1 MSLDLSPTGTAAPR
15 AQQVLAHARTE
26 ATLILRNG
34 EQALLALV
42 IPVAILFAGR
52 FLGDRLDLPMATT
65 APSVLA
71 LAIWS
76 SCFTSLAIATG
87 FERRYNVLER
97 LSATPLGRTGILLG
111 KALGIAA
118 FTTGQ
123 VVVLAVVALL
133 LGWRPGLDV
142 AHLFIALVCA
152 VLGMVAS
159 AGLALALAGSARPEV
174 TLAVANL
181 IYLVGMGAGIM
192 LPVDR
197 YPGWLQPVVQALPTG
212 ALGEGLRSGTPLSV
226 LVLAL
231 WCAAGL
237 LLARKVF
244 SWTS

>member
-1 MSLDLSPTGTAAPR
+1 MSLDFSPTGSAAPR
-15 AQQVLAHARTE
+15 SQQVLAHARTE
-26 ATLILRNG
+26 ATLIAKNG

-42 IPVAILFAGR
+42 IPIAILLAGR
-52 FLGDRLDLPMATT
+52 FFGDRLDLAFATT

-97 LSATPLGRTGILLG
+97 LSATPLGKTGILLG
-111 KALGIAA
+111 KALGIAVI
-118 FTTGQ
+118 TTGQ
-123 VVVLAVVALL
+123 VAILAIVALA
-133 LGWRPGLDV
+133 LGWRPPFVPLHLLV
-142 AHLFIALVCA
+142 AIVCA
-152 VLGMVAS
+152 VLGMVAF
-159 AGLALALAGSARPEV
+159 AGLALSLAGSARPEV

-181 IYLVGMGAGIM
+181 VYLVGMVAGIM

-197 YPGWLQPVVQALPTG
+197 YPGWLQPVIQLLPTG
-212 ALGEGLRSGTPLSV
+212 ALGEGLRSGAAIST

-231 WCAAGL
+231 WCVVGL
-237 LLARKVF
+237 ALARKVF